1 MMKYVFTLSLF
12 LIIGLETVFAQ
23 SVWKLKEQRP
33 NNKLYELDSSLA
45 HHNVD
50 ISSLIYIQFDKN
62 NIRRKLLSASNQ
74 EVEVEMLINKI
85 QLLERITTQGLKSI
99 PEYTQGMDAYA
110 KAKNIEEKVKI
121 VETMGQSF
129 ATLALELMYVAEQD
143 PELSHMLNTN
153 LEKVASTGFANS
165 FTVLLQTTK
174 EYVSGLE
181 NKLSQL
187 VQKEGLYIQ
196 LAATLHSSK
205 GGTGQPI
212 HIDGFDHIKPPEY
225 YDPYEL
231 NLVLTDEQIQ
241 ELEALKRTCD
251 SINTIGIPALIAQKK
266 EQLRGN
272 LKKILLELDSL
283 VTDLSDQTKQIEVS
297 DIPVESIRIE
307 YKTFKQNIVALQ
319 TAINTLYTKYF
330 EDDLSFA
337 MVFQSSFLAEI
348 RNIMQQ
354 TDLIYNNANKINR
367 LIDESTASVE
377 ENVDS
382 AMGFLNKTL
391 EEFGIK
397 QINLSKK
404 KMNILYSELTGYRSF
419 NEISRLTASFSDKI
433 IKKDLKDLP
442 DQAILNIKHYAGY
455 REEGDNIVMEMRGGR
470 KEQKPKTI
478 EAAYFSLVKTQP
490 HFVTNVGIAFVRP
503 NGANEKFTAVVSSN
517 TLFKFGTQA
526 KNTFYRKYIDLGV
539 GINVA
544 TLNFNADNPFE
555 FGAAGVL
562 SAFNDYLIGGYGYN
576 FTQGKGYLL
585 VSIRVPFL
593 HKELIY

>member
-12 LIIGLETVFAQ
+12 LIIGLETGFSQ

-33 NNKLYELDSSLA
+33 NNKLYELDSSLV

-110 KAKNIEEKVKI
+110 KAETTEEKVKI
-121 VETMGQSF
+121 VDTMGQSF

-283 VTDLSDQTKQIEVS
+283 VTDLSDQTKQIVVS
-297 DIPVESIRIE
+297 DIAVESIRIE

-503 NGANEKFTAVVSSN
+503 DGANEKFTAVVSSN